1 MVRPGM
7 SDGRAFTSYESNCQ
21 MNMLNMSRLNM
32 TDNNVYRKYLQDNA
46 EMLIKG
52 SIVQA
57 DNMVKEY
64 ALKQ

>member
-21 MNMLNMSRLNM
+21 MNMLNMHALKT

-46 EMLIKG
+46 ETLIKG
-52 SIVQA
+52 SLVQA
-57 DNMVKEY
+57 SNMAKDY